1 MWRPATAY
9 HLAHALYEPAALPT
23 PPELRDHP
31 DRRPSLGTGIAV
43 GRAMRA
49 SCYSDRGPDHDRR
62 RVTPRS
68 SFPVSLA
75 VFMSTPTSA
84 PARCACAH
92 VCVPACACARARLL
106 RPRLRLRLRL
116 RPRPRARLRPH
127 SEGEAGRK
135 SVNRIASHAR
145 VRKKDR
151 DGGTGAK
158 DALGATREH
167 FISSTAYQLPPFYD
181 RSRASR

>member
-1 MWRPATAY
+1 MTETGAGRHTGVWRPATVY
-9 HLAHALYEPAALPT
+9 HLAHALYGPAALPT

-75 VFMSTPTSA
+75 ALVSTSTPA
-84 PARCACAH
+84 PARCACVHA
-92 VCVPACACARARLL
+92 CVLACACARP
-106 RPRLRLRLRL
+106 PRRTW
-116 RPRPRARLRPH
+116 ARLRQP
-127 SEGEAGRK
+127 EGMAHLEGQFGNRGGASKTHEAREAGSGASPPQHQSKYKQPILNEGRTENR
-135 SVNRIASHAR
+135 SV
-145 VRKKDR
+145 
-151 DGGTGAK
+151 
-158 DALGATREH
+158 
-167 FISSTAYQLPPFYD
+167 Y
-181 RSRASR
+181 